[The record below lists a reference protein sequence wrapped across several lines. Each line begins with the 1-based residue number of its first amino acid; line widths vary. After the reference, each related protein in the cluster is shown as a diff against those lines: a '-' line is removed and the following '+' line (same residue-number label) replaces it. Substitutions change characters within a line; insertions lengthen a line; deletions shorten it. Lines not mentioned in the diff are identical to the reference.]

1 MNALPPHSIA
11 ALGVTRTFQNIQL
24 YRDLSVL
31 ENVMMGYHLRMK
43 SGFLSMLLRTKAAV
57 EEEEERLRQ
66 EAMDLLSFLGLAQ
79 LAEAEAQSLPYGLQ
93 RLVEIA
99 RALALDPHVLI
110 LDEPA
115 AGVPAG

>member
-57 EEEEERLRQ
+57 EEEERLRQ
-66 EAMDLLSFLGLAQ
+66 EAMDRSRFSVSPSWLRPRRSRSRTGSNAW
-79 LAEAEAQSLPYGLQ
+79 SRSRG
-93 RLVEIA
+93 RSRSI
-99 RALALDPHVLI
+99 RTC
-110 LDEPA
+110 
-115 AGVPAG
+115 